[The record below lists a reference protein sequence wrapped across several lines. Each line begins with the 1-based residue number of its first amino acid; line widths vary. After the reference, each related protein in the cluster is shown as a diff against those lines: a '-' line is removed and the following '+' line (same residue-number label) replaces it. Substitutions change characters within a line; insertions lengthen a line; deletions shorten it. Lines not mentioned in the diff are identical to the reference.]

1 VRHRTRFT
9 LDQAEHKS
17 GHWIVFLVL
26 NVWFLYCRVMTE
38 TTDQNWWN
46 APYDDLLAQAQE
58 VAGRRIAV
66 ITLNLPQRRNSMSEA
81 MTASWSRLIQDL
93 RMDDCLAAVVVTGAG
108 SAFSA
113 GGDLSWI
120 VSESDAS
127 VSELRARMLRFY
139 RSWLSIKTLEVP
151 TIAAINGPAIG
162 AGFALALAC
171 DIRYIAQNAKVGL
184 PFTGLGLHPGM
195 ATTWSLPN
203 VAGSAVARDLLL
215 TGRIIEGAEATALG
229 LASLCAPPEE
239 VLAHA
244 LDAAHRIATAAPV
257 ATRLLVT
264 ALRDGGHATYEDALQ
279 WEGLAQAVTL
289 TTEDMREGIAAAAA
303 RRPPVF
309 RGH

>member
-1 VRHRTRFT
+1 V
-9 LDQAEHKS
+9 
-17 GHWIVFLVL
+17 HWTVFLVL
-26 NVWFLYCRVMTE
+26 NVRFVYSRAVTE
-38 TTDQNWWN
+38 TTNQNWWN
-46 APYDDLLAQAQE
+46 TLYDDLLTQAQE

-66 ITLNLPQRRNSMSEA
+66 ITFNLPDRRNSMSEA

-93 RMDDCLAAVVVTGAG
+93 RRDDCLAAVVVTGAG
-108 SAFSA
+108 SAFNA

-120 VSESDAS
+120 VSEPGAS
-127 VSELRARMLRFY
+127 VSDLRARMLKFY

-171 DIRYIAQNAKVGL
+171 DIRYIAQDAKVGV

-195 ATTWSLPN
+195 ATTWSLPD

-215 TGRIIEGAEATALG
+215 TGRIIEGAEAVTLG
-229 LASLCAPPEE
+229 LASLCAPADE
-239 VLAHA
+239 VLVHA
-244 LDAAHRIATAAPV
+244 LDAARRIATAAPV

-264 ALRDGGHATYEDALQ
+264 ALRDGGHATYEDAVQ

-289 TTEDMREGIAAAAA
+289 TTEDVREGIAAAAA
-303 RRPPVF
+303 RRPAVF